1 MQQAGGGEARRAAVE
16 VSAAD
21 AADGHPEVGDAAPC
35 QAWPAVT
42 ADGFEAA
49 AGACSAEPGCCCQ
62 GGIAEAWSEAA
73 ADGSAAAEGACL
85 AEPGCCCQG
94 GIAGAWSAAA
104 ADGSEVA
111 ADGSVAVAEGAPAVL
126 FAAVK
131 V

>member
-16 VSAAD
+16 ASAAD

-35 QAWPAVT
+35 QAGPAAAEAWSEVAADGSAAVAWSEVA

-49 AGACSAEPGCCCQ
+49 AGACLAEPGCCCQ
-62 GGIAEAWSEAA
+62 GVIAEAWSEAA
-73 ADGSAAAEGACL
+73 ADGSF
-85 AEPGCCCQG
+85 
-94 GIAGAWSAAA
+94 
-104 ADGSEVA
+104 
-111 ADGSVAVAEGAPAVL
+111 AVAEGAPEVL

>member
-1 MQQAGGGEARRAAVE
+1 MQQAGGGEARRVAVE
-16 VSAAD
+16 ASAAD

-35 QAWPAVT
+35 QAGPAAA
-42 ADGFEAA
+42 ADGFEVAA
-49 AGACSAEPGCCCQ
+49 DACLAEPGCCCQ

-73 ADGSAAAEGACL
+73 ADGPAAAVDE
-85 AEPGCCCQG
+85 
-94 GIAGAWSAAA
+94 
-104 ADGSEVA
+104 SEVA